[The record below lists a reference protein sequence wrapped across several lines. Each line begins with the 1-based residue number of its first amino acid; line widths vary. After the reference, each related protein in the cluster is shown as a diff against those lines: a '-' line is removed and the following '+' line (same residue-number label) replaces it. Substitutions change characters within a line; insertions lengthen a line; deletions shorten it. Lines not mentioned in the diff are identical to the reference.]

1 MAQPQIKS
9 SQLNKGNLMRVVD
22 TCIEEL
28 LQAPVV
34 VVSPKQNEVL
44 TFVDSKWINRA
55 ASDVKSINFKLDSK
69 QADETTWRISNDS
82 SQLVI
87 STRTDDGS
95 VGTVA
100 AAFKRNGTSIESIT
114 FGAPTTV
121 KSKLTIQAKVPAL
134 VLNNTESTIDEKVW
148 DIVGGKTLQMRTR
161 TDAYGTGATFFEV
174 KRNNTTPSLIRLTAQ
189 NIELVGNTTI
199 TNLVNIPTSVKP
211 TFTIRKE
218 TIDVENDPHL
228 SVKASRKGQYFRV
241 DVYLT
246 IGGGGTGGFR
256 WNVAADPGEQ
266 TIATARTTEI
276 FLQDGV
282 TNVVVGHQY
291 GDTAIKS
298 ELFPEN
304 TASVKITFTFKL
316 LEPDAPIFNFQWAQ
330 ETSTTS
336 GVTLEEGCNMVVTP
350 LG

>member
-9 SQLNKGNLMRVVD
+9 SQLNKGNLVREVD
-22 TCIEEL
+22 TCLKEL
-28 LQAPVV
+28 LKAPIVIV
-34 VVSPKQNEVL
+34 DPKQNEIL
-44 TFVDSKWINRA
+44 TFDKSQWINRA
-55 ASDVKSINFKLDSK
+55 ASDVNSINFKLDSK
-69 QADETTWRISNDS
+69 QADETTWRVSNDS

-87 STRTDDGS
+87 STRKDDGS
-95 VGTVA
+95 IGAVA

-114 FGAPTTV
+114 LGAPTTV
-121 KSKLTIQAKVPAL
+121 ESLTAQAKAPAL
-134 VLNNTESTIDEKVW
+134 ILNNTDSRTDEKVW
-148 DIVGGKTLQMRTR
+148 DVVSNGAFQMRTR

-174 KRNNTTPSLIRLTAQ
+174 KRKNTTPSLLRLTAQ

-199 TNLVNIPTSVKP
+199 SNLVNIPTSVKP

-276 FLQDGV
+276 FLQDGT

-298 ELFPEN
+298 DLFPEN

-316 LEPDAPIFNFQWAQ
+316 LELDAPIFNFQWAQ